1 MNSYCMKNGRNESV
15 LNSFYHDAYI
25 HTEDKKVFMV
35 HKVMVATHSPF
46 LHEYFQ
52 SRPGHD
58 VNDVFFQSTHSSTV
72 QAALDLMYNGEVSI
86 ETKYIKSFKWFL
98 ETLLCVMVEDKT
110 EVMHQRPQKVTNRSM
125 VPPNST
131 ADMVPPFSTA
141 SIVPPT
147 PSAEMVPPTPTAEM
161 VPPTPTAE
169 MVPPTPT
176 SEMVPPTPTAKMV
189 SLTSTT
195 NMIPSSSPV
204 NIVPPTLAGQTDGPS
219 SSLDS
224 VWTVTSVS
232 SEDLPLISH
241 SYFDIAGDKRH
252 YKCEICKHVSK
263 TFGDATSHFFVKHQ
277 NSQVERKQLEEAMN
291 ARKKCVAQIS
301 KLKID
306 IEKGCNKTMAM
317 NQLDLIT
324 NELNKHLDVVSDF
337 DKTKYLPPT
346 ISMKGRD
353 MCHALSQTLKEIDK
367 LVKQ

>member
-1 MNSYCMKNGRNESV
+1 MKNARNESV
-15 LNSFYHDAYI
+15 PNSFYHDAYI

-131 ADMVPPFSTA
+131 VDMVPPSSTA
-141 SIVPPT
+141 SMVPHT
-147 PSAEMVPPTPTAEM
+147 STAKMVPPTTTAEM
-161 VPPTPTAE
+161 VPPTPT
-169 MVPPTPT
+169 
-176 SEMVPPTPTAKMV
+176 
-189 SLTSTT
+189 T
-195 NMIPSSSPV
+195 NMVPSSSPV
-204 NIVPPTLAGQTDGPS
+204 NLFPPTLAGQTDGPS

-224 VWTVTSVS
+224 VWTVTSLS

-301 KLKID
+301 QLKID

-317 NQLDLIT
+317 NQLDLIA
-324 NELNKHLDVVSDF
+324 NELNKHLDVVHHYHLFIKKQSFIDF
-337 DKTKYLPPT
+337 LILT
-346 ISMKGRD
+346 ILNYYISHNSLGNF
-353 MCHALSQTLKEIDK
+353 L
-367 LVKQ
+367 

>member
-110 EVMHQRPQKVTNRSM
+110 EVIHQRPQKVTNRSM
-125 VPPNST
+125 VPHNST
-131 ADMVPPFSTA
+131 ADMVPLSSTA
-141 SIVPPT
+141 SMVPHTSTAELVPPT
-147 PSAEMVPPTPTAEM
+147 PTPKMVPPTPIAEMVPPTPTPKMVPPTPTPKMVPPTPIAEMVPPTPTAEM
-161 VPPTPTAE
+161 VPPT
-169 MVPPTPT
+169 
-176 SEMVPPTPTAKMV
+176 
-189 SLTSTT
+189 STT
-195 NMIPSSSPV
+195 NMFPSSSPV
-204 NIVPPTLAGQTDGPS
+204 NMFPPTLAGQTDRPS

-232 SEDLPLISH
+232 
-241 SYFDIAGDKRH
+241 
-252 YKCEICKHVSK
+252 
-263 TFGDATSHFFVKHQ
+263 
-277 NSQVERKQLEEAMN
+277 
-291 ARKKCVAQIS
+291 
-301 KLKID
+301 
-306 IEKGCNKTMAM
+306 
-317 NQLDLIT
+317 
-324 NELNKHLDVVSDF
+324 
-337 DKTKYLPPT
+337 
-346 ISMKGRD
+346 
-353 MCHALSQTLKEIDK
+353 
-367 LVKQ
+367 